1 MRSSDPP
8 GARWKRIGVAI
19 ALLLLTV
26 PALGYWYMIKCE
38 GVWEGPRLEESEA
51 FDLDAMKAQMEED
64 VAYLQGLGPRN
75 SMSEAEYAQLRVCEA
90 WVKERWESQGY
101 PVRVQSFSVDQRDY
115 ANLEIEL
122 AGTTSPSKIIVV
134 SAQYDTLPDSPGA
147 NNNGSGMAVLLQ
159 LSALLRHYSPDKTL
173 RLVAFV
179 NEEDPFFGTEKMGSY
194 QYAMRSHER
203 REDVEFML
211 SLDALGIYKD
221 EQGTQSLPFPFSLF
235 YPDRGNFLAFIGNLP
250 SRRHVIVATRGFRKG
265 STFPIRAGVVP
276 EWVEGAG
283 WSDHLSF
290 WKFGYPAI
298 QVTDTGAF
306 RAASHTTSE
315 DTMEKLNFDALS
327 RIVVGMYGSIIELT
341 EVAE

>member
-1 MRSSDPP
+1 MS
-8 GARWKRIGVAI
+8 WKKASLVVAI
-19 ALLLLTV
+19 LFLAILF
-26 PALGYWYMIKCE
+26 LGYWYMIKCE
-38 GVWEGPRLEESEA
+38 GTWDGERLEEEEP
-51 FDLDAMKAQMEED
+51 FDLSKMKEEMEAD
-64 VAYLQGLGPRN
+64 VAYLQSLGPRN
-75 SMSEAEYAQLRVCEA
+75 SMSEAEYAQLRICEG
-90 WVKERWESQGY
+90 WVKEKWESQGY
-101 PVRVQSFSVDQRDY
+101 VVRVDSFSVDARDY

-122 AGTTSPSKIIVV
+122 PGSTSPSEIIIV

-147 NNNGSGMAVLLQ
+147 NNNGSGMAVLFQ
-159 LSALLRHYSPDKTL
+159 LSALLRSYAPDKTL

-203 REDVEFML
+203 GEDIEFML
-211 SLDALGIYKD
+211 SLDALGIYK
-221 EQGTQSLPFPFSLF
+221 EEPGTQTFPFPFSLL
-235 YPDRGNFLAFIGNLP
+235 YPDKGNFLAFIGNLP
-250 SRRHVIVATRGFRKG
+250 SRKYVMVATRGFRKG
-265 STFPIRAGVVP
+265 SAFPIRAGVVP

-290 WKFGYPAI
+290 WKFGYPGI

-341 EVAE
+341 KDVE

>member
-1 MRSSDPP
+1 MS
-8 GARWKRIGVAI
+8 WKKASLVVAI
-19 ALLLLTV
+19 LFLAILF
-26 PALGYWYMIKCE
+26 LGYWYMIKCE
-38 GVWEGPRLEESEA
+38 GTWDGERLEEEEP
-51 FDLDAMKAQMEED
+51 FDLSKMKEEMEAD
-64 VAYLQGLGPRN
+64 VAYLQSLGPRN
-75 SMSEAEYAQLRVCEA
+75 SMSEAEYAQLRICEG
-90 WVKERWESQGY
+90 WVKEKWESQGY
-101 PVRVQSFSVDQRDY
+101 AVRVDSFSVDARDY

-122 AGTTSPSKIIVV
+122 PGSTSPSEIIIV

-147 NNNGSGMAVLLQ
+147 NNNGSGMAVLFQ
-159 LSALLRHYSPDKTL
+159 LSALLRSYAPDKTL

-203 REDVEFML
+203 GEDIEFML
-211 SLDALGIYKD
+211 SLDALGIYK
-221 EQGTQSLPFPFSLF
+221 EEPGTQTFPFPFSLL
-235 YPDRGNFLAFIGNLP
+235 YPDKGNFLAFIGNLP
-250 SRRHVIVATRGFRKG
+250 SRKYVMVATRGFRKG
-265 STFPIRAGVVP
+265 SAFPIRAGVVP

-290 WKFGYPAI
+290 WKFGYPGI

-341 EVAE
+341 KDVE